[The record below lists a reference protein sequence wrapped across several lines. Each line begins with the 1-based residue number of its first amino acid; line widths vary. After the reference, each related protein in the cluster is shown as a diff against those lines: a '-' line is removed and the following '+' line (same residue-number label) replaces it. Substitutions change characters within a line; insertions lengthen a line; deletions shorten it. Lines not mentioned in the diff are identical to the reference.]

1 MTQVKIFR
9 VLLTA
14 LKNYI
19 PIYQQILSISSCKIN
34 PGFLCFL
41 PPPLDQA
48 IIFSHLNYCCC
59 LSIGFLDFTFIS
71 GAPNLQDL
79 MPDDLQWS
87 WYNNNRNKVNNKG
100 NVLESLQNHPPTPY
114 SMEKLPSQNQ
124 TLGPKRLGTAALHL
138 FSNLASKIF
147 L

>member
-87 WYNNNRNKVNNKG
+87 WYNNNRNKVNNKC
-100 NVLESLQNHPPTPY
+100 NVIESSQNHPPTPSPWGKMS
-114 SMEKLPSQNQ
+114 SMKPVPGAKNVGDCWEGSPGDWLVR
-124 TLGPKRLGTAALHL
+124 RLR
-138 FSNLASKIF
+138 
-147 L
+147 